1 MPLQQISVFLEN
13 KSGRLAEVTKLLG
26 DGGIN
31 LRAISIADTADFG
44 ICRLI
49 VNDPDKTL
57 KLLEEGGFTAKE
69 TDVLGV
75 EVEDR
80 PGGLAEIM
88 KVFTE
93 NGVNIEY
100 LYATLERKADKA
112 VIIFRV
118 EDITHGLDIIKQ
130 HGWKAVV
137 EV

>member
-26 DGGIN
+26 DGDIN

-93 NGVNIEY
+93 KGVNIEY

-118 EDITHGLDIIKQ
+118 EDIAHGLKIIKQ
-130 HGWKAVV
+130 HGWKGVV
-137 EV
+137 EA